1 MNLCQECIALLKEM
15 VAIPSESQNEKEMA
29 LFLEQFLSGELE
41 METQLQQISESSYN
55 VIGRWNTQGSANAR
69 TLILGGHIDTVLP
82 TGRWKSDPYTL
93 VQDGDRLRG
102 LGAGD
107 MKGGLAAQLTVL
119 NDFAK
124 RKVSL
129 NANIEFVG
137 LADEERYSAGAAAYV
152 RQKKVRGQEAGD
164 TFCIFA
170 EPHFDN
176 IVVGAT
182 GKTLIQ
188 LETFGVGGHAAS
200 PELGVN
206 AVDCMAILLH
216 EMQKT
221 FSSRYEAGEIGSF
234 CCLGIESGN
243 TGYSLNIPEK
253 CSAYLNKQLIAG
265 ERIEDFVDE
274 IHRIY
279 QMRVGTGQLKVV
291 LAPPCYPSYCLPR
304 EQKEVIRLT
313 NFLNKKF
320 HRTPTLCIN
329 QSVSD
334 GNILYSELQIP
345 TILYGPRGV
354 HFHTEG
360 EYLSKESLVQ
370 YMDEFAA
377 FLQSEYGYKR

>member
-1 MNLCQECIALLKEM
+1 MNPCQECIALLKEM
-15 VAIPSESQNEKEMA
+15 VAIPSESQNEKGMA
-29 LFLEQFLSGELE
+29 LFLEQFLGGELE
-41 METQLQQISESSYN
+41 METELQQISENSYN
-55 VIGRWNTQGSANAR
+55 VIGRWNTQGRTNAR
-69 TLILGGHIDTVLP
+69 TLILGGHIDTVPP
-82 TGRWKSDPYTL
+82 TDRWKSDPYTL
-93 VQDGDRLRG
+93 IQEGDRLRG

-124 RKVSL
+124 RKIPL

-152 RQKKVRGQEAGD
+152 SRRKGRSQEPGD

-188 LETFGVGGHAAS
+188 LQTFGVGGHAAS
-200 PELGVN
+200 PEHGVN
-206 AVDCMAILLH
+206 AVDCMAALLC
-216 EMQKT
+216 EIQNI
-221 FSSRYEAGEIGSF
+221 FLSRYKAGEIGSF
-234 CCLGIESGN
+234 CCLGIESG
-243 TGYSLNIPEK
+243 TAGYSLNVPEK
-253 CSAYLNKQLIAG
+253 CIAYLNKQLIAG
-265 ERIEDFVDE
+265 ERVEEFVDE

-279 QMRVGTGQLKVV
+279 QMRVGTGQLKVT

-304 EQKEVIRLT
+304 EEKEVVRLT
-313 NFLNKKF
+313 NFLSEKF
-320 HRTPTLCIN
+320 HRTPTLCVN

-334 GNILYSELQIP
+334 GNILYHDLKIP

-360 EYLSKESLVQ
+360 EYLSKESLIQ

-377 FLQSEYGYKR
+377 FLQSEYGHGK